1 MPQSTESHSARRNTN
16 DAATAP
22 GAGTTAPPA
31 RHLPVAVRYELAG
44 AAGQGLPHVRRT
56 LRLGEAARAYAMG
69 RCGRLFGGN
78 VSAALSGHEGAG
90 PARGH
95 RHAFFLPTDED
106 NDGAIDHLTVYA
118 AGGFDDREL
127 KALQSLSLL
136 AWGRSGA
143 LRLELLGFLLPEE
156 LARVPAFAPSA
167 RWHSVTPMVLYRRP
181 KKYRRGEPKLNEF
194 GRQIDGPE
202 DQLHREWGYRQALD
216 PDLPGIAA
224 ARLIPARTLSDGTEV
239 HWLAFVRKRR
249 RETAPVTGLAF
260 GFEVEFEKPVP
271 GPVAVGYGAHFGLG
285 LFAPLQRS

>member
-143 LRLELLGFLLPEE
+143 LRLE
-156 LARVPAFAPSA
+156 
-167 RWHSVTPMVLYRRP
+167 
-181 KKYRRGEPKLNEF
+181 
-194 GRQIDGPE
+194 
-202 DQLHREWGYRQALD
+202 
-216 PDLPGIAA
+216 
-224 ARLIPARTLSDGTEV
+224 
-239 HWLAFVRKRR
+239 
-249 RETAPVTGLAF
+249 
-260 GFEVEFEKPVP
+260 
-271 GPVAVGYGAHFGLG
+271 
-285 LFAPLQRS
+285 